1 MENKEIYDELYDD
14 LQKFKDGIEF
24 NEDKI
29 SENILRSLLIDA
41 DKKLLQPTNSLTPFI
56 SSLEFL
62 RKYKDLYRIYSDY
75 IIKDIIQQALGDDS
89 ENNQYIKKI
98 KDFKID
104 IPRSLLKK
112 LKKILLLK
120 ELDDDINKFKTIIKF
135 ILEKESEDFKLDS
148 DTDPDKKYTKQTFLD
163 YLNNTVSVKLQEYY
177 AKYKKEFDEDIK
189 SLNTTPILDLIK
201 GLPSFY
207 TDIITAD
214 NDKETMYSKI
224 AKTFETQKKKLK
236 NKLKEKRTG
245 IKYDDDTEEREKE
258 EEKET
263 PDEATAVDFNGLWGS
278 MFKLIL
284 YYFTLAS
291 IVLLFSVVV
300 LSLISF
306 FQLIYEIIYNII
318 LLFVN
323 TQSTKG
329 SSIDYLS
336 KNIIKCTKDDL
347 SYDNC
352 YIFYVQKQ
360 NLSLLNICTYII
372 YLLMVYILIF
382 FLVKLYAQFTKQKF
396 IGSINSIDTS
406 GTFLPIVGVVFIY
419 ATIHFFMYKYI
430 FKTFV
435 YIPYKQIDEKERATD
450 DIIANYMLVYK
461 EGSDDPLID
470 NNFFEIIYDL
480 TRIDE
485 LNTIFTNGI
494 ESKNIDNCLEQKI
507 IIYDIYMYLREY
519 VAFDN
524 IMKENFKDYCTSI
537 YDNKPNYPNTTNKIT
552 FLSMLNNNEVKMIKK
567 YHEELAFYNN
577 ISDNNLEFYN
587 NLNKSINKKIRDINT
602 QIISHNKTIIPFFTT
617 IFYIVLI
624 LIYNLVIFYII
635 LNFVLMDK
643 NNEFNTRIVKAA
655 DFIKTNFYDKI
666 INYFI

>member
-1 MENKEIYDELYDD
+1 MENKEIYDELYED
-14 LQKFKDGIEF
+14 LQNFKDGTEYK
-24 NEDKI
+24 EDKI
-29 SENILRSLLIDA
+29 SENIFRSLSINDNT
-41 DKKLLQPTNSLTPFI
+41 KLLQPANNLTSFI
-56 SSLEFL
+56 NEFNFL
-62 RKYKDLYRIYSDY
+62 RKYKDIYQIYNDY
-75 IIKDIIQQALGDDS
+75 INNDIIKQALDDDS
-89 ENNQYIKKI
+89 DNNEYIKKI
-98 KDFKID
+98 KAFNIE
-104 IPRSLLKK
+104 IPRLILKK
-112 LKKILLLK
+112 LKKVLLLK
-120 ELDDDINKFKTIIKF
+120 DLDDNINKIKTNIRF
-135 ILEKESEDFKLDS
+135 ISEGESENFTFES
-148 DTDPDKKYTKQTFLD
+148 DADPEKIYTKETFVS
-163 YLNNTVSVKLQEYY
+163 YLNKTVLVKLQEYY
-177 AKYKKEFDEDIK
+177 AKYKKEFDNDIK
-189 SLNTTPILDLIK
+189 SLNTDAILNLIK
-201 GLPSFY
+201 DLPPFY
-207 TDIITAD
+207 SYIITD
-214 NDKETMYSKI
+214 GKKK
-224 AKTFETQKKKLK
+224 KTFYEKVVKTIETQQKKLK
-236 NKLKEKRTG
+236 NKLSG
-245 IKYDDDTEEREKE
+245 INYDDETTEDEK
-258 EEKET
+258 
-263 PDEATAVDFNGLWGS
+263 TAVDFNGLWGS

-372 YLLMVYILIF
+372 YLLLIYILIF

-396 IGSINSIDTS
+396 IGSINSIDTA
-406 GTFLPIVGVVFIY
+406 GTFLPIIGIVFIY
-419 ATIHFFMYKYI
+419 ASVHFFMYKYI

-435 YIPYKQIDEKERATD
+435 YIPYKRIDEKERATD
-450 DIIANYMLVYK
+450 DLIANYILVYK
-461 EGSDDPLID
+461 EDSEDPLID

-485 LNTIFTNGI
+485 LNTIFKDGI
-494 ESKNIDNCLEQKI
+494 ESKNADNCLEQKI

-524 IMKENFKDYCTSI
+524 NMKENFKDYCTSI
-537 YDNKPNYPNTTNKIT
+537 YDNKPNYYNTTNKIT
-552 FLSMLNNNEVKMIKK
+552 FLSLLNNNEVKMIKK
-567 YHEELAFYNN
+567 YHEELAFYTS

-602 QIISHNKTIIPFFTT
+602 QIITHNKTIIPFFTT

-624 LIYNLVIFYII
+624 LIYNLIIFYII

-643 NNEFNTRIVKAA
+643 NNSNQFNYQFVKAA
-655 DFIKTNFYDKI
+655 DFIKTKFYDKI